1 MPRDSSVVPIMQV
14 DAIIEALREHLQGA
28 APRVLIFMPYTVL
41 RQLLLLVLSAAL
53 TISGSNLL
61 ANLSVG
67 GAVNYLFLVDPCSMS
82 KLLLTEHLH

>member
-28 APRVLIFMPYTVL
+28 APRVIVMPYTVL